1 MSTAKDFGK
10 VDTEGNVFVVEGSTE
25 RRVGQVPGM
34 DADSALAIY
43 VLRFE
48 DLAAQVRLLEQ
59 RIKSGADAASIE
71 KSFTKLEADL
81 VEPAAVG
88 DIASLRERLAKV
100 QPGIAELRAAKQE
113 AQKEAS
119 AAALV
124 AREAIVLKAEAIIA
138 KDATKVIWK
147 TASAEMNA
155 LFEQWQLSQ
164 KSGPR
169 PPKAEADALW
179 KRFSA
184 ARTKFEAS
192 KRAFFAQVDAA
203 SKVVKLKK
211 LELVAQAEALVS
223 KGADASLD
231 YRKLLETWKASGR
244 STSKGDDALWERF
257 KAAGDAIYAARSA
270 RDAEQSVGHAAALE
284 AKLAILKEAQT
295 IDPAKDL
302 AGAKR
307 ALQDIQKRWETAG
320 RVGKEKVRELEDKL
334 RAVERA
340 VRDAESEQW
349 RKSDPATKARTDS
362 VLTQLEESIAKL
374 KVALDEAKKSKD
386 SKKIA
391 DAEEALAAR
400 EAWLKVVAASK

>member
-10 VDTEGNVFVVEGSTE
+10 VDAEGNVFVVEGPTE

-34 DADSALAIY
+34 DADAALAIY

-124 AREAIVLKAEAIIA
+124 AREAIVLKAEAITA
-138 KDATKVIWK
+138 QDTTKVIWK

-192 KRAFFAQVDAA
+192 KRSFFAQVDAA
-203 SKVVKLKK
+203 SKVVKAKK

-284 AKLAILKEAQT
+284 AKLAILKEAQA

-302 AGAKR
+302 PGAKR
-307 ALQDIQKRWETAG
+307 ALQDIQKRWEAAG

-374 KVALDEAKKSKD
+374 KVALDDAKKSND

-400 EAWLKVVAASK
+400 EAWLKVVTASK

>member
-10 VDTEGNVFVVEGSTE
+10 VDADGNVFVVEGSNE

-34 DADSALAIY
+34 DADAALAIY

-59 RIKSGADAASIE
+59 RIKSGADAVSIE

-81 VEPAAVG
+81 LEPAAVG

-124 AREAIVLKAEAIIA
+124 AREGIVLKAEAIIA
-138 KDATKVIWK
+138 QDTTKVIWK

-192 KRAFFAQVDAA
+192 KRSFFAQVDAA
-203 SKVVKLKK
+203 SKVVKAKK

-284 AKLAILKEAQT
+284 AKLALLKEAQL

-302 AGAKR
+302 PGAKR
-307 ALQDIQKRWETAG
+307 ALQDLQKRWEAAG

-374 KVALDEAKKSKD
+374 KVALDDAKKSKD
-386 SKKIA
+386 AKKIA
-391 DAEEALAAR
+391 EAEEALAAR